1 VLHLWQ
7 AAPDV
12 AVQPEQAVQQEQ
24 QDHPEEATN
33 VEEGLHRKDCREET
47 NLSNVIVKKYKTL
60 INKQFTHLCL
70 CVNTLSV

>member
-47 NLSNVIVKKYKTL
+47 KLSNVNV
-60 INKQFTHLCL
+60 
-70 CVNTLSV
+70 